1 QIRQF
6 MHKRAILEV
15 ETPILTSAGNTDVN
29 IESFCSSA
37 IKKNTKLSYLR
48 TSAEFPMKRLLCQ
61 GVGDIYEIGKVFR
74 KGEFSSSHNHEF
86 TMLEW
91 YRVGFDYQQ
100 LMQEVAEFLR
110 QIFADFGKK
119 IEQQTV
125 ISFKQCFKTY
135 LQLDLDNT
143 NTSSTQELNKLCQKF
158 NYDGSELKHDEALDY
173 LFATQIQPKF
183 AKNTL
188 TFVTHYPASQ
198 AALAKINPHDK
209 STALRF
215 EVFYQGFELGN
226 GYEELTDAHEL
237 QQRFEQDNQ
246 HRMQNQQT
254 TITLDTSLLNAM
266 AKGMPDCS
274 GIAIGLDRLL
284 MLLCDCEH
292 ISQVLTYNAENA

>member
-1 QIRQF
+1 
-6 MHKRAILEV
+6 M
-15 ETPILTSAGNTDVN
+15 
-29 IESFCSSA
+29 
-37 IKKNTKLSYLR
+37 
-48 TSAEFPMKRLLCQ
+48 
-61 GVGDIYEIGKVFR
+61 
-74 KGEFSSSHNHEF
+74 
-86 TMLEW
+86 
-91 YRVGFDYQQ
+91 
-100 LMQEVAEFLR
+100 
-110 QIFADFGKK
+110 
-119 IEQQTV
+119 
-125 ISFKQCFKTY
+125 
-135 LQLDLDNT
+135 QLDLNK
-143 NTSSTQELNKLCQKF
+143 TSTFCTQELNKLCKKL
-158 NYDGSELKHDEALDY
+158 NYDGSELKYDEALDY

-198 AALAKINPHDK
+198 AALAKINPQDK

-226 GYEELTDAHEL
+226 AYEELTDACQL

-246 HRMQNQQT
+246 HRMQNQQA
-254 TITLDTSLLNAM
+254 TIALDTHLLNAM